1 MGNCGSCRS
10 GKVINAHECY
20 CKKSQSI
27 VQRRGTCGEYRSGL
41 GYYVRRRRE
50 MSRGGDLR

>member
-1 MGNCGSCRS
+1 MGQCGACKF
-10 GKVINAHECY
+10 GKAINAHECY

-27 VQRRGTCGEYRSGL
+27 VQRRGTCGEYQSGL